1 MQFIISGVIKK
12 LASVVA
18 IGVPNTPEKPSETS
32 TVTSTPCAAGQKD
45 KDTARENM
53 YTLSDECVQSLVDIE
68 SNAGSDNSG
77 MPILLKLLQCVKAIE
92 NKVDVL
98 SREVASVK
106 AVLSDKNL
114 LSSIIHDAA
123 STPKPRKL
131 TPDESFTEN
140 LPTLSCSKKIPVSD
154 ECAESDTL
162 QVQSFWTDPSQIMS
176 PSTQVSSLHETAS
189 LITDTE
195 SVLHD
200 VYVGEETTDNSE
212 VPAPKS
218 VVNVAQH
225 SEHYADENAST
236 GKFKDPRIWK
246 LTLAQ
251 ICEAKPWNN
260 HSLLQVCD
268 SPNPELDKVSLGETG
283 QITSCVMSQCRE
295 TATDYLT
302 KNKISASA
310 LGMINETCKQM
321 LYRLFTLDEVYNH
334 NINGTNEPSILW
346 MQTAYVQYLLPTKT
360 CCQVYPITFLEKVS
374 KHT

>member
-1 MQFIISGVIKK
+1 MQYPCF
-12 LASVVA
+12 LANKIAVCLTSILRCKNTLHDTA
-18 IGVPNTPEKPSETS
+18 LPLTNCESIGVPNTTEKPSETS
-32 TVTSTPCAAGQKD
+32 TVTSTPCATGQKD

-68 SNAGSDNSG
+68 SDNSG

-123 STPKPRKL
+123 STPKARKL

-176 PSTQVSSLHETAS
+176 PSTQVSALHETAS

-212 VPAPKS
+212 VSAPKS
-218 VVNVAQH
+218 VANVAQH

-246 LTLAQ
+246 LTFAQ
-251 ICEAKPWNN
+251 ICEAKPLNN

-283 QITSCVMSQCRE
+283 QITTCVMSQCRE

-310 LGMINETCKQM
+310 
-321 LYRLFTLDEVYNH
+321 
-334 NINGTNEPSILW
+334 
-346 MQTAYVQYLLPTKT
+346 
-360 CCQVYPITFLEKVS
+360 
-374 KHT
+374 